1 MDMQRRYRDMA
12 DRLKPLAWDHLTAN
26 QQAMVDACLRA
37 GEPYEAM
44 LDLLWVAGVN
54 GADKN
59 LVADAVA
66 LLDDED
72 KDEFMKLLE

>member
-12 DRLKPLAWDHLTAN
+12 DRLKPLAWDHLAAS

-44 LDLLWVAGVN
+44 LDLLWVAGVS
-54 GADKN
+54 GADKH

-72 KDEFMKLLE
+72 KDEFMKLLI

>member
-12 DRLKPLAWDHLTAN
+12 DRLKPLAWDHLAAN

-44 LDLLWVAGVN
+44 LDLLWVAGVS

-72 KDEFMKLLE
+72 KDEFMKLLV

>member
-1 MDMQRRYRDMA
+1 
-12 DRLKPLAWDHLTAN
+12 
-26 QQAMVDACLRA
+26 MVDACLSA

-54 GADKN
+54 GADRN

-72 KDEFMKLLE
+72 KDEFMKLLV

>member
-1 MDMQRRYRDMA
+1 MDMQRQYRDMA
-12 DRLKPLAWDHLTAN
+12 DKLKPLAWDHLTDN
-26 QQAMVDACLRA
+26 QRAMVDACVRA

-54 GADKN
+54 GADRN
-59 LVADAVA
+59 LVAEAIA

-72 KDEFMKLLE
+72 KDDFMKLLE